1 MQHIGQIVADERPTP
16 GVGWRIP
23 QAAGSGEIYEMER
36 VRLTDLDTTVHPLVR
51 TAVDAAR
58 RWAERYKAGE
68 DKAPSLVLSGP
79 PGVGKTHIAR
89 SIWWA
94 ICQAATDEAGR
105 KIPGSERPL
114 GRFMTAADLMAE
126 LDPQRRDSFQE
137 AIPVSLVLGSA
148 PLIVV
153 DDVGAEGVLPFV
165 SQQGEFQTFERQARY
180 FRLIDF
186 CYGNDVPVIITS
198 NLELPALAAHVG
210 PRVWD
215 RLNQMA
221 PAGQMVSM
229 FGVPSWR
236 VKAGGR

>member
-1 MQHIGQIVADERPTP
+1 MQAIGQIIAGIQPMPGQNWRGAPTD
-16 GVGWRIP
+16 
-23 QAAGSGEIYEMER
+23 SGAIHEMQR
-36 VRLTDLDTTVHPLVR
+36 VRLTDLDVTVHPLVK

-58 RWAERYKAGE
+58 RWAERYKGDE
-68 DKAPSLVLSGP
+68 DKAPSLVLAGP

-89 SIWWA
+89 AIWWA
-94 ICQAATDEAGR
+94 VSQAAVDDGGN
-105 KIPGSERPL
+105 KIAGSERPL
-114 GRFMTAADLMAE
+114 GRFLTAADLMAE
-126 LDPQRRDSFQE
+126 LDPQRRDTFQE
-137 AIPVSLVLGSA
+137 AIPVSLVLGTS
-148 PLIVV
+148 PLIII

-165 SQQGEFQTFERQARY
+165 SQQSDYQDRERQARY

-186 CYGNDVPVIITS
+186 CYGSDIPVIITT
-198 NLELPALAAHVG
+198 NLTIPQLAAHVG
-210 PRVWD
+210 SRVWD

>member
-1 MQHIGQIVADERPTP
+1 MQAIGQMITDTKPTP
-16 GVGWRIP
+16 GAGWRVP
-23 QAAGSGEIYEMER
+23 QESGAVKELRR
-36 VRLTDLDTTVHPLVR
+36 VFLADLDATVHPLVG
-51 TAVDAAR
+51 TAISAAR
-58 RWAERYKAGE
+58 RWAERYKGEE
-68 DKAPSLVLSGP
+68 DKAPSLVLAGP
-79 PGVGKTHIAR
+79 PGVGKTHIAK

-94 ICQAATDEAGR
+94 VCQSAVDDNGR

-114 GRFMTAADLMAE
+114 GRFLTAADLMAE
-126 LDPQRRDSFQE
+126 LDPQRQDHYQE
-137 AIPVSLVLGSA
+137 AIPVSLVLGTS
-148 PLIVV
+148 PLIVI
-153 DDVGAEGVLPFV
+153 DDVGAEGVLAYIGKEY
-165 SQQGEFQTFERQARY
+165 QEHERQARY

-186 CYGNDVPVIITS
+186 CYGSDIPVIITT
-198 NLELPALAAHVG
+198 NLEIPKLAAHVG

>member
-1 MQHIGQIVADERPTP
+1 MQAIGQMIADVKPMPGQTWRGAPTD
-16 GVGWRIP
+16 
-23 QAAGSGEIYEMER
+23 SGAIHEMRR
-36 VRLTDLDTTVHPLVR
+36 VRLTDLDVTVHPLVK

-58 RWAERYKAGE
+58 RWAERYKGDE
-68 DKAPSLVLSGP
+68 DKAPSLVLAGP

-94 ICQAATDEAGR
+94 VAQAAVDDGGH
-105 KIPGSERPL
+105 KIEGSERPL
-114 GRFMTAADLMAE
+114 GRFLTAADLMAE
-126 LDPQRRDSFQE
+126 LDPQRRDSYQE
-137 AIPVSLVLGSA
+137 AIPVSLVLGTS

-153 DDVGAEGVLPFV
+153 DDVGAEGVLPYV
-165 SQQGEFQTFERQARY
+165 SQQGENQEREKQARY

-186 CYGNDVPVIITS
+186 CYGSDIPVIITT
-198 NLELPALAAHVG
+198 NLTIPNLAAHVG

>member
-1 MQHIGQIVADERPTP
+1 MQAIGQMIAGIQPRP
-16 GVGWRIP
+16 GQSWRGAP
-23 QAAGSGEIYEMER
+23 TDSGAIHEVRR
-36 VRLTDLDTTVHPLVR
+36 VRLTDLDATVHPLVK

-58 RWAERYKAGE
+58 RWAERYKGDE
-68 DKAPSLVLSGP
+68 DKAPSLVLAGP

-94 ICQAATDEAGR
+94 VSQAAVDDGGH
-105 KIPGSERPL
+105 KIAGSERPL
-114 GRFMTAADLMAE
+114 GRFLTAADLMAE
-126 LDPQRRDSFQE
+126 LDPQRRDTFQE
-137 AIPVSLVLGSA
+137 AIPVSLVLGTA
-148 PLIVV
+148 PLIII

-165 SQQGEFQTFERQARY
+165 SQQSDYQDRERQARY

-186 CYGNDVPVIITS
+186 CYGSDIPVIITT
-198 NLELPALAAHVG
+198 NLTIPQLAAHVG
-210 PRVWD
+210 SRVWD

>member
-1 MQHIGQIVADERPTP
+1 MESIAQLIADHKPTP
-16 GVGWRIP
+16 GVGWRMP
-23 QAAGSGEIYEMER
+23 QESGAIKDINR
-36 VRLTDLDTTVHPLVR
+36 VRLSDLDTAVHPLVK

-58 RWAERYKAGE
+58 RWAERYKGGA
-68 DKAPSLVLSGP
+68 DKAPSLVLAGP
-79 PGVGKTHIAR
+79 PGVGKTHIAK

-94 ICQAATDEAGR
+94 VCQSAVDENGQ

-114 GRFMTAADLMAE
+114 GRFLSAADLMQE
-126 LDPQRRDSFQE
+126 LDPQRSDHFQE
-137 AIPVSLVLGSA
+137 AIPVSLVLGTS

-153 DDVGAEGVLPFV
+153 DDIGAEGVLAFIGKDH
-165 SQQGEFQTFERQARY
+165 QEYERQARY
-180 FRLIDF
+180 FRLVDF
-186 CYGNDVPVIITS
+186 CYGSDIPVIITT
-198 NLELPALAAHVG
+198 NLKLNELAAHVG

>member
-1 MQHIGQIVADERPTP
+1 MQAIGQMIAGIQPMPGQNWRGAPTD
-16 GVGWRIP
+16 
-23 QAAGSGEIYEMER
+23 SGAIHEMRR
-36 VRLTDLDTTVHPLVR
+36 VRLTDLDATVHPLVK

-58 RWAERYKAGE
+58 RWAERYKGDE
-68 DKAPSLVLSGP
+68 DKAPSLVLAGP

-94 ICQAATDEAGR
+94 VSQAAVDDRGH
-105 KIPGSERPL
+105 KIAGSERPL
-114 GRFMTAADLMAE
+114 GRFLTAADLMAE
-126 LDPQRRDSFQE
+126 LDPQRRDTFQE

-148 PLIVV
+148 PLIVI

-165 SQQGEFQTFERQARY
+165 SQQGEYQDRERQARY

-186 CYGNDVPVIITS
+186 CYGSDIPVIITT
-198 NLELPALAAHVG
+198 NLTIPQLAAHVG